1 MTWYSCN
8 MDHLVLNNNNHSLT
22 QTYFKTRSMAMSY
35 TFCLGEIQYTPST
48 KRFLYCLISFRSVFF
63 HSTTMQLLEQEL
75 LTLPEHM
82 SSPSVFN
89 GGWLV
94 GWGGRSLVLCVMFC
108 RSLFVFFPLA
118 IVLSVI
124 LWSTVSSNTSSNICS
139 TLHVYFLHVF
149 QILLVYK
156 IPYRF
161 TFYRLNILYK
171 ETWNGRDM
179 FLLFI
184 NRINGKYEW

>member
-1 MTWYSCN
+1 

-75 LTLPEHM
+75 PTLPEHM

-94 GWGGRSLVLCVMFC
+94 GWDGRSLVLCVCFVDRCLSFFRWPLCCLSFFDLRYLQTLLQIYVVRCMFI
-108 RSLFVFFPLA
+108 F
-118 IVLSVI
+118 
-124 LWSTVSSNTSSNICS
+124 
-139 TLHVYFLHVF
+139 
-149 QILLVYK
+149 
-156 IPYRF
+156 F
-161 TFYRLNILYK
+161 TFFKFY
-171 ETWNGRDM
+171 
-179 FLLFI
+179 
-184 NRINGKYEW
+184 